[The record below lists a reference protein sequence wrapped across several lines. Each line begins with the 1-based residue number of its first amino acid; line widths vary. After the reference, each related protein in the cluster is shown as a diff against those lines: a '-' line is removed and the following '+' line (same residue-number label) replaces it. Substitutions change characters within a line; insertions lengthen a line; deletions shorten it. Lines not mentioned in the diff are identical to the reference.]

1 MQETQPQFS
10 QRLRNYETLLRHHE
24 NGSVSA
30 HHQTISEVMRDGV
43 VIAATVSAPVPLS
56 SVADELEP
64 IIGAAVIA
72 AVADADRL
80 RHACE
85 EKDAQLANLGRELTE
100 LRKLL
105 EAAEKQ

>member
-1 MQETQPQFS
+1 MIEERTRP
-10 QRLRNYETLLRHHE
+10 YETLIRHNNDE
-24 NGSVSA
+24 SVSA
-30 HHQTISEVMRDGV
+30 HHQTISEVVKDGA

-56 SVADELEP
+56 SVADELGP

-80 RHACE
+80 RQLCA
-85 EKDAQLANLGRELTE
+85 EKDAQLAEFSREIGE

-105 EAAEKQ
+105 DGAEKQ